1 MNGATPRFWQGPL
14 RYFRWAAR
22 ERPGY
27 FWACFIGSLGPAI
40 LFTVPPLRRRLG
52 DPDAAPIPMT
62 YPGTYTSLAYSSAVT
77 GIGWRRLGC
86 YKGGILLTERDLQY
100 PPGRGRR

>member
-27 FWACFIGSLGPAI
+27 FWACIIGSLGPAT
-40 LFTVPPLRRRLG
+40 LLTVPPLRHRLG

-62 YPGTYTSLAYSSAVT
+62 YPGTWPSSSLSPSPALCGEYV
-77 GIGWRRLGC
+77 
-86 YKGGILLTERDLQY
+86 
-100 PPGRGRR
+100 